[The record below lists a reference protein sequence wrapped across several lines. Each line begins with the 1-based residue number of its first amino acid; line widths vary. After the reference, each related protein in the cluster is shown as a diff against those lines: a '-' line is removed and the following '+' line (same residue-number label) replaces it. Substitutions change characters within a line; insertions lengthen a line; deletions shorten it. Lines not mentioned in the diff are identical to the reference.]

1 MVLYGKSSQEYPV
14 KAGVPEG
21 PILEPTPFLLYI
33 NDLAD
38 DVICNSVIYDDST
51 LSMRSG
57 I

>member
-1 MVLYGKSSQEYPV
+1 MVLYGKTSQEYPV

>member
-38 DVICNSVIYDDST
+38 VICNSVIYDDST